1 MTIFDDIYGKSFPF
15 AIGFDRTLRLLEQAS
30 TVPSNISYPPY
41 NIVKEDSENYCIE
54 LAIAG
59 FGKKDIDITKE
70 KNVLTI
76 EGTREGSEK
85 DFVHRGLASRNFKRS
100 FTLADDVEVSGADM
114 KDGILHVKLVRIIP
128 EEDKPVSIKIK

>member
-1 MTIFDDIYGKSFPF
+1 MQDLVKK
-15 AIGFDRTLRLLEQAS
+15 TL
-30 TVPSNISYPPY
+30 ISQ
-41 NIVKEDSENYCIE
+41 
-54 LAIAG
+54 
-59 FGKKDIDITKE
+59 KK

>member
-1 MTIFDDIYGKSFPF
+1 MTHLDIFGQFRPF
-15 AIGFDRTLRLLEQAS
+15 TVGFDRVFDDLERM
-30 TVPSNISYPPY
+30 SNISQTNYPPY